1 MDAFHGVST
10 ESMKRIFLIV
20 ILLGLMGTWTS
31 PTWSH
36 NPFTSKPETQH
47 KAPEPLFKSQI
58 FVKTIFWQHQLKR
71 KMSELIRISQSEGR
85 IKPLIVLL
93 GIAFTYGVLHAAG
106 PGHGKVVAMTYVLT
120 HRASILGGILFGTC
134 FAFIHASSGAI
145 GVLGL
150 KYIIQSSFSETLVS
164 ATTITQLVS
173 FSLITILGL
182 SILYKHACRVFT
194 HRALGRD
201 SESNTASRKGV
212 ISWSVAVGLVPC
224 PAVVMV
230 MLFCLSMDVMALGL
244 LLAACI
250 SIGMATTISF
260 VVITIVLGKAGVLAT
275 VSEKY
280 AYRVEGVVGVLSGGA
295 IVTFGAI
302 FLLSTINTILA

>member
-1 MDAFHGVST
+1 
-10 ESMKRIFLIV
+10 MKRIILIV
-20 ILLGLMGTWTS
+20 ILLGLMGIWTS

-36 NPFTSKPETQH
+36 NPFTSRPETQH

-58 FVKTIFWQHQLKR
+58 FVKIILWQHQLKQ
-71 KMSELIRISQSEGR
+71 KMSELIRNSQSEGR

-93 GIAFTYGVLHAAG
+93 GIAFTYGILHAAG

-120 HRASILGGILFGTC
+120 HRSSILGGILFGTC
-134 FAFIHASSGAI
+134 FAFVHASSGAI

-150 KYIIQSSFSETLVS
+150 KYIIQSSFSETMIS

-182 SILYKHACRVFT
+182 SILYKHARTVFT
-194 HRALGRD
+194 HKATDRD
-201 SESNTASRKGV
+201 LESNTGSRKGV
-212 ISWSVAVGLVPC
+212 ILWSVAVGLVPC

-230 MLFCLSMDVMALGL
+230 MLFCLSMDVMTLGL
-244 LLAACI
+244 LLAVCI
-250 SIGMATTISF
+250 SLGMATTISF
-260 VVITIVLGKAGVLAT
+260 VVIAIVFGKTGVLAT

-280 AYRVEGVVGVLSGGA
+280 AFRVEGVIGILSGGA
-295 IVTFGAI
+295 IVTFGTL
-302 FLLSTINTILA
+302 FLVSTINTILS